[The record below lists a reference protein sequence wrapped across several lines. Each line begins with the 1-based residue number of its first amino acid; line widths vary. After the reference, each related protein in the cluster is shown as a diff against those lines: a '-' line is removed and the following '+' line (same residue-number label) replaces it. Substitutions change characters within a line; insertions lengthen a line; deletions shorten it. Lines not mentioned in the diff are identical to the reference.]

1 MTLAAGDAHLRT
13 WQPRDA
19 EAQVRACDPEV
30 LRWTMLP
37 APYTPE
43 VARDWVERRAPGEWS
58 SGRGAHFGV
67 FGAATGSLLGAAGL
81 GDIADQA
88 AEVGYWLAA
97 GARGRGIASAAVVAL
112 CRWGFEELGL
122 QRIGWQAL
130 VGNWALRANVPS

>member
-1 MTLAAGDAHLRT
+1 
-13 WQPRDA
+13 
-19 EAQVRACDPEV
+19 
-30 LRWTMLP
+30 
-37 APYTPE
+37 
-43 VARDWVERRAPGEWS
+43 
-58 SGRGAHFGV
+58 V

-130 VGNWALRANVPS
+130 VGNWASRANVPS